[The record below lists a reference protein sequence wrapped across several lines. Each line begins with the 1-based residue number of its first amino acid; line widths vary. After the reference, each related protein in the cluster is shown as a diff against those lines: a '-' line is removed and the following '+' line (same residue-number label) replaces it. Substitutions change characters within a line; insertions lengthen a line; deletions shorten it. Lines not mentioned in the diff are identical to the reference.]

1 MNSLPACIPVG
12 RMGEVGEIVD
22 AILYLERAK
31 FVTGETLTV
40 DGGQHAGPGGKSHLS
55 PRDTRLKLW
64 PGRHDACYQARDIV
78 QQFCVGI
85 SALAAYVARRC
96 LRKTKPASFKNKQN
110 TLIKTNMK
118 SILLIQ
124 SSPRGSESYREKL
137 PIRSLTIFKRV
148 IPGQKWLSAMW
159 RKIRRRMPGAFMLR
173 QSSHHGLQDIRI
185 SI

>member
-1 MNSLPACIPVG
+1 
-12 RMGEVGEIVD
+12 
-22 AILYLERAK
+22 
-31 FVTGETLTV
+31 
-40 DGGQHAGPGGKSHLS
+40 
-55 PRDTRLKLW
+55 
-64 PGRHDACYQARDIV
+64 
-78 QQFCVGI
+78 
-85 SALAAYVARRC
+85 VARRC

-118 SILLIQ
+118 NILLIQ

-173 QSSHHGLQDIRI
+173 QSSHHGLQDIKI

>member
-12 RMGEVGEIVD
+12 RMSEVGDIVD
-22 AILYLERAK
+22 AILFLERAK

-40 DGGQHAGPGGKSHLS
+40 DGVASTPTGGKSHLS
-55 PRDTRLKLW
+55 PQRYT
-64 PGRHDACYQARDIV
+64 AR
-78 QQFCVGI
+78 
-85 SALAAYVARRC
+85 YVARRC
-96 LRKTKPASFKNKQN
+96 LRKTKPASFNNKQN

-118 SILLIQ
+118 NILLIQ

-173 QSSHHGLQDIRI
+173 QSSHHGLQDIKI